1 MHRGPPRACGPQG
14 ATISHS
20 VYDVAVQATTEIED
34 TAIQPSRLRPIA
46 ATTTLF
52 VAIVI
57 AAFAASARHTGG
69 HLIYALDD
77 PYIHMA
83 MARNVALHGVW
94 GVTASHFTSS
104 SSSLLWTAGVA
115 ALFRAFG
122 VHESIPL
129 LLNVGFGILLL
140 WLMVRYLAESTVRFS
155 NAYLFMASTG
165 IALVAPLPA
174 LVFAGQEHILH
185 ALMNLA
191 FVACGASWLA
201 QPGRAMPANAART
214 LCAVATLL
222 PLIRF
227 ESLFVIALV
236 VTLLAVQGRWRAAV
250 LIGTCGV
257 VPVALYGAL
266 SHSYGWYWLP
276 NSVLLKG
283 ARPDFS
289 SVAGIVLALGG
300 VSYSR
305 LMQLPALTFLVSAAL
320 AAFLFRLVRG
330 IRDDVQWML
339 GVFIALTLLHTQF
352 AQPGAFWFFRYEAYL
367 FVLGGVAV
375 ARALGEWL
383 ETVRGQTSGLRTTV
397 VQLGTILLFAL
408 SPLSD
413 RALKAVV
420 YIPQA
425 TRNIYEQQYQMGL
438 FLGRFYA
445 GRAVALNDIGAA
457 SFLGDIDCVDLAGLA
472 DIDVA
477 RRMLAGLFE
486 SEDVR
491 DIAEAKDAR
500 IAIVYDSWFGN
511 RIPSTWRRAATWT
524 VQNNVVLGSNT
535 VTFYALKPEELGPLR
550 ARLNE
555 FSRELPPTVV
565 QRF

>member
-1 MHRGPPRACGPQG
+1 MNRTPNGTAARTG
-14 ATISHS
+14 ATITHS
-20 VYDVAVQATTEIED
+20 VYDVGVQATTEIED
-34 TAIQPSRLRPIA
+34 TAIEQTRLRPLV

-52 VAIVI
+52 IAIVV
-57 AAFAASARHTGG
+57 AAFAASARQTGG
-69 HLIYALDD
+69 HLVYALDD

-115 ALFRAFG
+115 ALFRVFG
-122 VHESIPL
+122 VHQSIPL

-140 WLMVRYLAESTVRFS
+140 RLIVRYLAESTLQFS
-155 NAYLFMASTG
+155 DAYVFTAATG
-165 IALVAPLPA
+165 IALIAPLPA

-185 ALMNLA
+185 GLVNLA
-191 FVACGASWLA
+191 FVALGTSWLA
-201 QPGRAMPANAART
+201 QPQRPMPANATRT
-214 LCAVATLL
+214 LCAIATLL

-227 ESLFVIALV
+227 ESLFVIGLV
-236 VTLLAVQGRWRAAV
+236 AALLAVQGRWKAAV

-257 VPVALYGAL
+257 LPVALYGAL
-266 SHSYGWYWLP
+266 SHWYGWYWLP

-289 SVAGIVLALGG
+289 SMAGLVGALGG

-320 AAFLFRLVRG
+320 AAFIVRFVRG
-330 IRDDVQWML
+330 FRDDLQWML
-339 GVFIALTLLHTQF
+339 GIFVALTLLHTQF

-383 ETVRGQTSGLRTTV
+383 ETVRRQTPVMKMMV
-397 VQLGTILLFAL
+397 VQLGTILLVAL

-413 RALKAVV
+413 RALKAIV

-425 TRNIYEQQYQMGL
+425 TKNIYEQQYQMGL
-438 FLGRFYA
+438 FLGRFYE

-477 RRMLAGLFE
+477 RHLLAGLFE

-511 RIPSTWRRAATWT
+511 RIPASWRRAATWT
-524 VQNNVVLGSNT
+524 VQNNVVLGGNT
-535 VTFYALKPEELGPLR
+535 VTFYALRPEELGPLR
-550 ARLNE
+550 AHLNE
-555 FSRELPPTVV
+555 FSRELPPSVV
-565 QRF
+565 QHF

>member
-155 NAYLFMASTG
+155 NAYLFMAATG

-257 VPVALYGAL
+257 GSGGAL
-266 SHSYGWYWLP
+266 
-276 NSVLLKG
+276 
-283 ARPDFS
+283 R
-289 SVAGIVLALGG
+289 
-300 VSYSR
+300 R
-305 LMQLPALTFLVSAAL
+305 ALTFVRLVLAAEFRAVEGCTPRLFVCRGHRPRAGRRELLTIDAAAGADVPRVSRSRSLLVS
-320 AAFLFRLVRG
+320 
-330 IRDDVQWML
+330 
-339 GVFIALTLLHTQF
+339 T
-352 AQPGAFWFFRYEAYL
+352 GARHP
-367 FVLGGVAV
+367 
-375 ARALGEWL
+375 R
-383 ETVRGQTSGLRTTV
+383 
-397 VQLGTILLFAL
+397 
-408 SPLSD
+408 
-413 RALKAVV
+413 
-420 YIPQA
+420 
-425 TRNIYEQQYQMGL
+425 
-438 FLGRFYA
+438 
-445 GRAVALNDIGAA
+445 
-457 SFLGDIDCVDLAGLA
+457 
-472 DIDVA
+472 
-477 RRMLAGLFE
+477 
-486 SEDVR
+486 
-491 DIAEAKDAR
+491 
-500 IAIVYDSWFGN
+500 
-511 RIPSTWRRAATWT
+511 
-524 VQNNVVLGSNT
+524 
-535 VTFYALKPEELGPLR
+535 
-550 ARLNE
+550 
-555 FSRELPPTVV
+555 
-565 QRF
+565 

>member
-1 MHRGPPRACGPQG
+1 
-14 ATISHS
+14 
-20 VYDVAVQATTEIED
+20 VQATTAIED
-34 TAIQPSRLRPIA
+34 TAIERTRLRPLA
-46 ATTTLF
+46 ATTVVF
-52 VAIVI
+52 IVVVV
-57 AAFAASARHTGG
+57 AAFAASSRQTGG
-69 HLIYALDD
+69 HLVYALDD

-129 LLNVGFGILLL
+129 LLNIAFGILLL
-140 WLMVRYLAESTVRFS
+140 RSIVGYVAESTVRFS
-155 NAYLFMASTG
+155 DAYLFIASTA
-165 IALVAPLPA
+165 IVLVAPLPA

-185 ALMNLA
+185 GVVNLA
-191 FVACGASWLA
+191 FVACGASWLS
-201 QPGRAMPANAART
+201 QPQRPMPASATTT
-214 LCAVATLL
+214 LCAFATLL

-227 ESLFVIALV
+227 ESLFVIGIIAA
-236 VTLLAVQGRWRAAV
+236 LLAVQGRWRAAV
-250 LIGTCGV
+250 LIGMCGV
-257 VPVALYGAL
+257 LPVALYGAL
-266 SHSYGWYWLP
+266 SHFYGWYWLP
-276 NSVLLKG
+276 NSVMLKG

-289 SVAGIVLALGG
+289 STAGIVLALGG

-305 LMQLPALTFLVSAAL
+305 LMQLPALAFLVSAAL
-320 AAFLFRLVRG
+320 AAFIARFVRG
-330 IRDDVQWML
+330 TRDDLQWML
-339 GVFIALTLLHTQF
+339 GIFVVLTLLHTQF

-375 ARALGEWL
+375 ARTLGEWL
-383 ETVRGQTSGLRTTV
+383 EAVRRQTPHMKTMV
-397 VQLGTILLFAL
+397 VQFGTILLFAL

-413 RALKAVV
+413 RALKALVS
-420 YIPQA
+420 IPQA
-425 TRNIYEQQYQMGL
+425 TKNIYEQQYQMGL

-457 SFLGDIDCVDLAGLA
+457 SFLGEINCVDLAGLA

-477 RRMLAGLFE
+477 RRLLAGLYE

-491 DIAEAKDAR
+491 EIAEAKDAR

-511 RIPSTWRRAATWT
+511 RIPVSWRRAATWT
-524 VQNNVVLGSNT
+524 VQNNVVLGGNT
-535 VTFYALKPEELGPLR
+535 VTFYALRPEELGPLR
-550 ARLNE
+550 AHLNE
-555 FSRELPPTVV
+555 FSRELPRSVA

>member
-1 MHRGPPRACGPQG
+1 MQ
-14 ATISHS
+14 
-20 VYDVAVQATTEIED
+20 QATTTIED
-34 TAIQPSRLRPIA
+34 TAVEQPRLRPLA
-46 ATTTLF
+46 ATTLLF
-52 VAIVI
+52 ILIVV
-57 AAFAASARHTGG
+57 AAFAASSRQTGG
-69 HLIYALDD
+69 HLVYALDD

-122 VHESIPL
+122 VHESVPL
-129 LLNVGFGILLL
+129 LLNIAFGILLL
-140 WLMVRYLAESTVRFS
+140 WLIVRYLAESTVRFS
-155 NAYLFMASTG
+155 DAYVFLAATA

-185 ALMNLA
+185 GLVNLA
-191 FVACGASWLA
+191 FVVFAASWLA
-201 QPGRAMPANAART
+201 QPRHPMPASATRT
-214 LCAVATLL
+214 LCAFATLL

-227 ESLFVIALV
+227 ESLFVIGIVAA
-236 VTLLAVQGRWRAAV
+236 LLAIQGRWRAAV
-250 LIGTCGV
+250 LTGTCGV
-257 VPVALYGAL
+257 LPVALYGAL
-266 SHSYGWYWLP
+266 SHFYGWYWLP

-289 SVAGIVLALGG
+289 STTGIVLALGG

-305 LMQLPALTFLVSAAL
+305 LMQLPALAFLMAAAL
-320 AAFLFRLVRG
+320 ATFIARFVRG
-330 IRDDVQWML
+330 TRDDLQWML
-339 GVFIALTLLHTQF
+339 GIFIVLTLLHTQF

-383 ETVRGQTSGLRTTV
+383 ETVRRQTPHTKTMV
-397 VQLGTILLFAL
+397 VQFGTILLFAL

-413 RALKAVV
+413 RALKGMAS
-420 YIPQA
+420 IPPA

-438 FLGRFYA
+438 FLGRFYQ
-445 GRAVALNDIGAA
+445 GRVVALNDIGAA

-477 RRMLAGLFE
+477 RRMLAGLYE

-511 RIPSTWRRAATWT
+511 RIPASWRRAATWT
-524 VQNNVVLGSNT
+524 VQNNVVLGGNT
-535 VTFYALKPEELGPLR
+535 VTFYALRPEELGPLR
-550 ARLNE
+550 AHLGE
-555 FSRELPPTVV
+555 FSRELPQSVA

>member
-1 MHRGPPRACGPQG
+1 V
-14 ATISHS
+14 TVSHS
-20 VYDVAVQATTEIED
+20 VYDVGVQATTEVAD
-34 TAIQPSRLRPIA
+34 TAVEQMRWRPLA
-46 ATTTLF
+46 ATAALF
-52 VAIVI
+52 IVMVV
-57 AAFAASARHTGG
+57 AAFAASSRQTGG
-69 HLIYALDD
+69 HLVYALDD

-129 LLNVGFGILLL
+129 LLNVVFGILLL
-140 WLMVRYLAESTVRFS
+140 RQIVLYLAQSTMQCS
-155 NAYLFMASTG
+155 DAYLFMASTG
-165 IALVAPLPA
+165 IALVTPLPA

-185 ALMNLA
+185 GLVNLA
-191 FVACGASWLA
+191 FVAFGASWLA
-201 QPGRAMPANAART
+201 QPRRPMPASATAT
-214 LCAVATLL
+214 FCTFATLL

-227 ESLFVIALV
+227 ESLFVIGIVA
-236 VTLLAVQGRWRAAV
+236 TLLAVQGRWRASV
-250 LIGTCGV
+250 LITTCGV
-257 VPVALYGAL
+257 LPVALYGAL
-266 SHSYGWYWLP
+266 SHWYGWYWLP

-289 SVAGIVLALGG
+289 STAGIVLALGG

-305 LMQLPALTFLVSAAL
+305 LMQLPALAFLVSAAL
-320 AAFLFRLVRG
+320 AAFILRFVHG
-330 IRDDVQWML
+330 TRDDLQWML
-339 GVFIALTLLHTQF
+339 GIFITLTLLHAQF

-383 ETVRGQTSGLRTTV
+383 ETVGRQTQDMKTMV
-397 VQLGTILLFAL
+397 VQLGTILLFVL

-413 RALKAVV
+413 RALKAMVL
-420 YIPQA
+420 IPQA
-425 TRNIYEQQYQMGL
+425 TKNIYEQQYQMGL
-438 FLGRFYA
+438 FLGRFYER
-445 GRAVALNDIGAA
+445 RAVALNDIGAA

-477 RRMLAGLFE
+477 RRLLGGLFE

-491 DIAEAKDAR
+491 DIAEAKDAS

-511 RIPSTWRRAATWT
+511 RIPASWRRAATWT
-524 VQNNVVLGSNT
+524 VQNNVVLGGNT
-535 VTFYALKPEELGPLR
+535 VTFYALRPEELGPLR
-550 ARLNE
+550 AHLNE
-555 FSRELPPTVV
+555 FSPELPPSVV